1 MRRYLVAAIFVILAA
16 SLLSIPLS
24 LSFGSP
30 VMSDMDDYFIGF
42 GQEQT
47 AANNIVTAVVFDYRG
62 FDTLGESVV
71 LFTAVV
77 GVGLLFRRLME
88 GEEYEDE

>member
-1 MRRYLVAAIFVILAA
+1 MRRVLIAATFIILAA
-16 SLLSIPLS
+16 SLLSVPIS
-24 LSFGSP
+24 LSFGLP
-30 VMSDMDDYFIGF
+30 PITDMDDYFIEF

-71 LFTAVV
+71 LFTGVI
-77 GVGLLFRRLME
+77 GVGLLFRRLLE

>member
-1 MRRYLVAAIFVILAA
+1 MKRALIVVTFIILSGALLLIPGLLEFGMPAA
-16 SLLSIPLS
+16 
-24 LSFGSP
+24 
-30 VMSDMDDYFIGF
+30 SDMDDYFLEH

-47 AANNIVTAVVFDYRG
+47 AANNIVTSVVFDYRG

-77 GVGLLFRRLME
+77 GTGLMFRRMFK

>member
-16 SLLSIPLS
+16 SLLSIPLT
-24 LSFGSP
+24 LSYGNP
-30 VMSDMDDYFIGF
+30 VMSDMDDYFIEF

>member
-1 MRRYLVAAIFVILAA
+1 M
-16 SLLSIPLS
+16 
-24 LSFGSP
+24 
-30 VMSDMDDYFIGF
+30 
-42 GQEQT
+42 
-47 AANNIVTAVVFDYRG
+47 VTSVVFDYRG

-71 LFTAVV
+71 LFCGVV

>member
-1 MRRYLVAAIFVILAA
+1 MKRGLVLLTFVILAGG
-16 SLLSIPLS
+16 LLLIPAL
-24 LSFGSP
+24 LDFGVP
-30 VMSDMDDYFIGF
+30 AFSDMDDYFLKN

-77 GVGLLFRRLME
+77 GVGLMFRRMLKE
-88 GEEYEDE
+88 EEYEDE